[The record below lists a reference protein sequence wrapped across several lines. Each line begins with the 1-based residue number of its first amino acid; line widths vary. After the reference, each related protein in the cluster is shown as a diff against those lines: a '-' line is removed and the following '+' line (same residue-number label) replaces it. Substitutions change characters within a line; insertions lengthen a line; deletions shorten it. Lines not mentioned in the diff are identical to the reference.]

1 MAKRD
6 YYEVLGVPRDA
17 DAQQIKK
24 AYRQLALQYHPDR
37 NKHDPQAEEKF
48 KEAAEAYAVLADPQK
63 RSMYDR
69 FGHAGVS
76 SVGSP
81 TGGFDFSSDIFS
93 EFEDIIG
100 DFFGFGSFFGGG
112 WRRGRRSRSRAR
124 QGDDLRYVLEL
135 TLEDAFA
142 GVKRKIKLRR
152 RDTCSTCGGTGAKP
166 DSGMKTCPTCGGAGS
181 VTYRQGF
188 LSVSQEC
195 QMCGGA
201 GEIPAA
207 TCETCQGR
215 GLVEGERELT
225 ISIPPGVDSGQRLRI
240 SGEGEGGVHGGPPGD
255 LYVDVRVAE
264 HQFFKRDGLHLILQL
279 PVSFSRA
286 ALGGE
291 IKVPTL
297 DGDEKLKLPA
307 GTQSGS
313 NFRLKGKGMPSVD
326 GGRRGDLF
334 VIASVKTPTKL
345 SKAQRKLLEELEL
358 LDNEDYSPDS
368 EEKSLLDRLRDIFG

>member
-1 MAKRD
+1 MTKRD

-24 AYRQLALQYHPDR
+24 AYRQLALKYHPDR
-37 NKHDPQAEEKF
+37 NQSDPHAEEKF
-48 KEAAEAYAVLADPQK
+48 KEAAEAYAILVDPQK

-76 SVGSP
+76 AGASA

-100 DFFGFGSFFGGG
+100 DFFGFGSFFGGR
-112 WRRGRRSRSRAR
+112 RRGRRSRSRAR
-124 QGDDLRYVLEL
+124 QGDDLRYTLEL
-135 TLEDAFA
+135 SLEDAFA
-142 GVKRKIKLRR
+142 GVKRTIKLRR
-152 RDTCSTCGGTGAKP
+152 RDTCSTCGGNGARP

-188 LSVSQEC
+188 LSVSQDC
-195 QMCGGA
+195 RMCGGA

-240 SGEGEGGVHGGPPGD
+240 SGEGEGGVYGGPPGD
-255 LYVDVRVAE
+255 LYVDMRIAE
-264 HQFFKRDGLHLILQL
+264 HDVFKRDGLILVLQL
-279 PVSFSRA
+279 PVSIGKA
-286 ALGGE
+286 ALGGKV
-291 IKVPTL
+291 KVPTL
-297 DGDEKLKLPA
+297 DGDEKLKIPA

-334 VIASVKTPTKL
+334 VIASVKIPSKL
-345 SKAQRKLLEELEL
+345 SKSQRKLFEELEL
-358 LDNEDYSPDS
+358 LDKEDYSPGS
-368 EEKSLLDRLRDIFG
+368 EEKSLLDRLREIFG